1 MVAGSRFL
9 VVGYGNNYGSLT
21 PNTYKGIKIKNFKTL
36 TIGTLTNIEFESING
51 IPDPLKIKINGIVYN
66 FEKNTTT
73 DEDTG
78 EISITW
84 RYKGK
89 IFEKDK
95 TYTIEFLN

>member
-1 MVAGSRFL
+1 M
-9 VVGYGNNYGSLT
+9 
-21 PNTYKGIKIKNFKTL
+21 
-36 TIGTLTNIEFESING
+36 TNIEFESING

>member
-1 MVAGSRFL
+1 MEL
-9 VVGYGNNYGSLT
+9 Y
-21 PNTYKGIKIKNFKTL
+21 ITL
-36 TIGTLTNIEFESING
+36 
-51 IPDPLKIKINGIVYN
+51 K
-66 FEKNTTT
+66 KNTTT